1 MQREQPSSTPSGD
14 FALAISFKVVTVYIG
29 TAHTF
34 VKVHQPRNVAC
45 PLCGEERF
53 RSSINAVQHVEAGA
67 CSRCRGQGNARR
79 QVFDFISRNEATRQF
94 VRGVPQLEYH
104 GGCEQ
109 DIPERPYVCQMCSRD
124 FKNMSSL
131 MQHMVSYYYYHA
143 KYNLSFNLSNMDMV
157 TTWHVLSSF
166 ASPYLFL

>member
-1 MQREQPSSTPSGD
+1 MQIIIFSYPKMY
-14 FALAISFKVVTVYIG
+14 FANGNTQCPTCDRVFDHWNPKCNENSLRQHLQVVFFNDVHYVNILL
-29 TAHTF
+29 
-34 VKVHQPRNVAC
+34 KVHQPRNVPC

-67 CSRCRGQGNARR
+67 CSKCRGQDNARR

-109 DIPERPYVCQMCSRD
+109 DIPERPYACQMCPRD

-131 MQHMVSYYYYHA
+131 MQHMVSI
-143 KYNLSFNLSNMDMV
+143 
-157 TTWHVLSSF
+157 T
-166 ASPYLFL
+166 